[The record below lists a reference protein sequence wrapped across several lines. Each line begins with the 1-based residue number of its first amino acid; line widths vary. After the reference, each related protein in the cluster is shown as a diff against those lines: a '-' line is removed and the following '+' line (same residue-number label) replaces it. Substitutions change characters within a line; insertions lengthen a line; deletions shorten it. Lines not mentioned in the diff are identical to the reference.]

1 MSDLWPDIEPDSESS
16 VDRSSDKRRKYQ
28 EDLDDQEKEEVVSS
42 TLSNPRSIR
51 KGDQREL
58 RNLKCEI
65 KISKDNIFS
74 SSTYLQDK
82 QRPNGTWYRW
92 IYNSKIFLSLGITG
106 CTSADGTSYTTRNA
120 LRNVQRN
127 VDFVRIL

>member
-16 VDRSSDKRRKYQ
+16 VDRSSDKGRKYQ

-42 TLSNPRSIR
+42 TLRNPRSIR

-92 IYNSKIFLSLGITG
+92 I
-106 CTSADGTSYTTRNA
+106 
-120 LRNVQRN
+120 
-127 VDFVRIL
+127 